1 MKRLNDLLG
10 ALLVAGAA
18 CVLTFAGSGCGE
30 EPGPDDLL
38 TVVEM
43 HRPEAGDTTSVA
55 HTKVTF
61 RDWFNGGLVVEARMV
76 PSAVIEALRPV
87 LEDEDAEAEARAEA
101 WSQVMAASTSG
112 GFDERPL
119 VGYQGLIRELDM
131 VRPGSAAGTDSTSTL
146 LVAYLADVEEIER
159 EDQPD
164 SLVIT
169 PLDRTAGILND
180 VSFFPGT
187 QAP

>member
-1 MKRLNDLLG
+1 MKRLNDFLG

-18 CVLTFAGSGCGE
+18 CVLTFSGSGCGE

-43 HRPEAGDTTSVA
+43 HRPEPGDTTSVA
-55 HTKVTF
+55 RTRVTF
-61 RDWFNGGLVVEARMV
+61 RDWFNGGLVVEARIV
-76 PSAVIEALRPV
+76 PMALITALTPV
-87 LEDEDAEAEARAEA
+87 LEDGEAEERAEA
-101 WSQVMAASTSG
+101 WSQVMAASTSAG
-112 GFDERPL
+112 LDERPL
-119 VGYQGLIRELDM
+119 VGYQGLIRDLDM
-131 VRPGSAAGTDSTSTL
+131 VMPGNAGSTDSSSTL
-146 LVAYLADVEEIER
+146 LVAYLALVEEIER
-159 EDQPD
+159 EGQPD